1 MRYEK
6 KVILCLFTFVFILL
20 FYLYLFPTTIIPK
33 KDYNTFTELLN
44 DRFYRLFLPKFVST
58 TAVILSKMFVFLIFS
73 KANECFSEDKITF
86 LNQFNKMYFWI
97 KWIFNGLILAS
108 FMTILAMLLN

>member
-1 MRYEK
+1 
-6 KVILCLFTFVFILL
+6 
-20 FYLYLFPTTIIPK
+20 
-33 KDYNTFTELLN
+33 
-44 DRFYRLFLPKFVST
+44 
-58 TAVILSKMFVFLIFS
+58 MFVFLIFS